1 MKQTVV
7 DMLTQAGERYGNMSY
22 VCQKVGDGEGQWK
35 EWSFSEVDRESDLF
49 AAALIKQGF
58 RPGESVALLSEG
70 RYNWVIAEFG
80 VLKARCASVPL
91 SSKLREGEIP
101 FRINHS
107 EAAALIV
114 SEYTLE
120 QVLLMMDRLE
130 RKPFFIVLSHDTD
143 LTEKLCARY
152 DLKQGSDLIGYDD
165 FIALGKE
172 CFREVE
178 GELNHRRETIGE
190 DDTVTISYT
199 SGTTG
204 NPKGIMLTHRNYWVN
219 SHDAVKVVGIPE
231 GVGSLIILPLDH
243 SFAHT
248 VGIYISLLRGLS
260 MSFIDNR
267 GGGMAALRNLTVNLK
282 ERNPYFL
289 LTVPALSGNF
299 MKKMKEGIATQS
311 PFVQRLFAS
320 GLKWGIRINGNG
332 FDRTPLRDRVLGFLP
347 YRLASLLIFPKL
359 RRVFGS
365 AITFCVGG
373 GALLEIKQQEFYRA
387 IGLPVYQGYGLTE
400 AAPIICANSPGRAKF
415 GSSGVILP
423 SIECRIM
430 EDGEREAPRG
440 KAGEIVIRG
449 GNVMKGY
456 FKNPEATAE
465 ALRDGWLWTG
475 DLGYLDD
482 DGFLVVTGRA
492 KALLIS
498 ADGEKYSPEEIEE
511 GIMNSSELVD
521 QIMVYNDMRKYTVG
535 LVVLNDGAV
544 AKLVRDRGLSG
555 TEELLRAVYDSLYA
569 FKEEGRISPLW
580 IPSTFALI
588 GEPFSEEKGLIN
600 STLKLVRHRVAEY
613 YADRIEGMYSGR
625 EGTDFFNEKN
635 REAVEKYLKQA

>member
-1 MKQTVV
+1 MKETVIN
-7 DMLTQAGERYGNMSY
+7 MLTQAREKYCDMPY
-22 VCQKVGDGEGQWK
+22 VCQKLGPGEGMWK
-35 EWSFSEVDRESDLF
+35 EWSFGEVDRESDLF
-49 AAALIKQGF
+49 AAALIKKGF
-58 RPGESVALLSEG
+58 RPGESIALLSEG

-80 VLKARCASVPL
+80 ILKARCCSVPL
-91 SSKLREGEIP
+91 SSKLKEGEIP
-101 FRINHS
+101 FRLNHS
-107 EAAALIV
+107 ESKGVIV
-114 SEYTLE
+114 SEYTFE
-120 QVLLMMDRLE
+120 QVLLMKEKLDRT
-130 RKPFFIVLSHDTD
+130 PFYIVLSDDTD
-143 LTEKLCARY
+143 LTDQLGARFG
-152 DLKQGSDLIGYDD
+152 LTEGED
-165 FIALGKE
+165 FIRYADFITAGE
-172 CFREVE
+172 DCFREVE
-178 GELNHRRETIGE
+178 GELLSRIESIDE
-190 DDTVTISYT
+190 KDTVTISYT

-219 SHDAVKVVGIPE
+219 SHDAVKVVQIPE

-267 GGGMAALRNLTVNLK
+267 GGGMAALRNLTGNLR

-299 MKKMKEGIATQS
+299 MKKMKEGIASQS
-311 PFVQRLFAS
+311 PFVQKIFES

-332 FDRTPLRDRVLGFLP
+332 FNRTPLSDRILGFFP
-347 YRLASLLIFPKL
+347 YKLASLLIFPKL
-359 RRVFGS
+359 RQVFGDS
-365 AITFCVGG
+365 LQFCVGG

-400 AAPIICANSPGRAKF
+400 AAPIICANSPEKAKF

-430 EDGEREAPRG
+430 EDENGECPPG

-465 ALRDGWLWTG
+465 VLKGEWLWTG
-475 DLGYLDD
+475 DLGYRDQ

-511 GIMNSSELVD
+511 AVMNASDLVD

-535 LVVLNDGAV
+535 LIVLNGGSV
-544 AKLVRDRGLSG
+544 AKLVKEKGIANAG
-555 TEELLRAVYDSLYA
+555 ELLKAVHDSIYS
-569 FKEEGRISPLW
+569 FKGEGRISPLW
-580 IPSTFALI
+580 VPSTFALI
-588 GEPFSEEKGLIN
+588 EEPFSEDQGLIN
-600 STLKLVRHRVAEY
+600 STLKLVRHRVVDY
-613 YADRIEGMYSGR
+613 YKERIEGMYGGD

-635 REAVEKYLKQA
+635 LNAVEKFLK